1 MPLHSDWS
9 ASADQPNMAGRTPPR
24 TMPIRM
30 SGFGGNQLLSG
41 LKVFQKQFNFVFC
54 FTLESCSRFGYHS
67 VEFLC
72 EMFKLAYRQ
81 VLGTEKVG
89 CIGDRDIYLNQSSTA
104 FLFILHLFSFGFIYS
119 GGLWVD
125 LLQFLFS
132 FLGCRHQVIDSKL
145 LVVDHKYRSFF
156 SFSAPLSTA
165 FVLCLLAPPR
175 PAIVVCM
182 HAPPS
187 TAFGPSAPPAGTT
200 RLSTFLCM
208 RLALPFFLL
217 FSLSSFY
224 PVTVRSF
231 KSSAVKFQSGLSAV
245 TSPFRAHPS
254 ASVSVFGGGGG
265 DHPT

>member
-1 MPLHSDWS
+1 MKNQTDWS

-24 TMPIRM
+24 TVPIRM

-41 LKVFQKQFNFVFC
+41 LKVFQKQFNFVFS
-54 FTLESCSRFGYHS
+54 FTWESCSRFGYHS
-67 VEFLC
+67 VEFLR
-72 EMFKLAYRQ
+72 EMFKLACRQ
-81 VLGTEKVG
+81 VFGTENLG
-89 CIGDRDIYLNQSSTA
+89 CIGDRDIYLNQPSTA
-104 FLFILHLFSFGFIYS
+104 FLIILHLFSFGFIYS

-132 FLGCRHQVIDSKL
+132 FFLGWRQQVIDSKL

-217 FSLSSFY
+217 LSL
-224 PVTVRSF
+224 TL
-231 KSSAVKFQSGLSAV
+231 LS
-245 TSPFRAHPS
+245 TRLL
-254 ASVSVFGGGGG
+254 
-265 DHPT
+265 

>member
-1 MPLHSDWS
+1 M
-9 ASADQPNMAGRTPPR
+9 
-24 TMPIRM
+24 
-30 SGFGGNQLLSG
+30 
-41 LKVFQKQFNFVFC
+41 
-54 FTLESCSRFGYHS
+54 
-67 VEFLC
+67 
-72 EMFKLAYRQ
+72 
-81 VLGTEKVG
+81 
-89 CIGDRDIYLNQSSTA
+89 
-104 FLFILHLFSFGFIYS
+104 
-119 GGLWVD
+119 D
-125 LLQFLFS
+125 LLRFLFS
-132 FLGCRHQVIDSKL
+132 ILGWRQQAIDSKL

-156 SFSAPLSTA
+156 SFSAPHSTA
-165 FVLCLLAPPR
+165 FVFCLLAPPR

-200 RLSTFLCM
+200 PRLSTFLCM

-217 FSLSSFY
+217 LSLSSFY

>member
-1 MPLHSDWS
+1 
-9 ASADQPNMAGRTPPR
+9 
-24 TMPIRM
+24 
-30 SGFGGNQLLSG
+30 
-41 LKVFQKQFNFVFC
+41 
-54 FTLESCSRFGYHS
+54 
-67 VEFLC
+67 
-72 EMFKLAYRQ
+72 MFKLACRQ
-81 VLGTEKVG
+81 VFGTENLG

-132 FLGCRHQVIDSKL
+132 FLGWRQVIDSKL

-156 SFSAPLSTA
+156 SFFAPPSTA

-208 RLALPFFLL
+208 RLALPPFFLL
-217 FSLSSFY
+217 SLSSFY

-231 KSSAVKFQSGLSAV
+231 EPAVKFRAGVSTV
-245 TSPFRAHPS
+245 PPPFRVHPS
-254 ASVSVFGGGGG
+254 ASVSVFRGGGG